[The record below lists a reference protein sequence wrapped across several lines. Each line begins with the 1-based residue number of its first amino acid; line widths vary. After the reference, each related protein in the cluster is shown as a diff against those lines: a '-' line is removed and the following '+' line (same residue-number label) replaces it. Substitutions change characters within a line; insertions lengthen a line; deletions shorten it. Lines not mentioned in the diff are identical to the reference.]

1 MFEDNSDAF
10 MALINV
16 NMFEQYK
23 TMSSEMD
30 SVLDRNIIAKNHE

>member
-10 MALINV
+10 MALINA

-30 SVLDRNIIAKNHE
+30 SVLDRNIIAKSHE